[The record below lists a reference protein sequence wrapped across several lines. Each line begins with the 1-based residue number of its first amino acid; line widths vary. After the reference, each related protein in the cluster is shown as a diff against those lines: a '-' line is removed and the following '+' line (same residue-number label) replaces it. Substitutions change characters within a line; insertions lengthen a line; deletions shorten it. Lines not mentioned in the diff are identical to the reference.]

1 MRRALYC
8 ALSLTTFA
16 PWAFSGSNLTV
27 ILDFKGPH
35 SNGAVSEMQRETETI
50 FKDSGLHLDWRF
62 REEALHAS
70 YDDLVLVRFRGAC
83 VLEPAPYPPY
93 LYDELGPSETL
104 AFTHTTDGAVLPFS
118 EVACNKVAASARS
131 TMHGGD
137 FARSDLFLGRA
148 LGRVLAHELVH
159 ILTGSGKHGR
169 EGVEKRA
176 LSGRQLTEESLPL
189 SSDDLERLRRAFLRP
204 GVKLPAKLPADP
216 HGLHCGPGD
225 STPASQCSTE
235 SPMLPPD

>member
-16 PWAFSGSNLTV
+16 PWAFPGSNLTV

-93 LYDELGPSETL
+93 LYDELLPIRPMERCFPSAKWLAIRSRPRRGRPCAAEILPGPICSWD
-104 AFTHTTDGAVLPFS
+104 APSD
-118 EVACNKVAASARS
+118 ACSRTNWYTS
-131 TMHGGD
+131 
-137 FARSDLFLGRA
+137 
-148 LGRVLAHELVH
+148 
-159 ILTGSGKHGR
+159 
-169 EGVEKRA
+169 
-176 LSGRQLTEESLPL
+176 
-189 SSDDLERLRRAFLRP
+189 
-204 GVKLPAKLPADP
+204 
-216 HGLHCGPGD
+216 
-225 STPASQCSTE
+225 
-235 SPMLPPD
+235 